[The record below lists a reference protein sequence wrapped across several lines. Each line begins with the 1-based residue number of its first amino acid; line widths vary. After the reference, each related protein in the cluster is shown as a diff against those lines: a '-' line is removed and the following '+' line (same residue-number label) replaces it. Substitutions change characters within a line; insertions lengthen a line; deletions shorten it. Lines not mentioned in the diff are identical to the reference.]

1 MTDTAL
7 QPFAETDATVEP
19 AEAEVSP
26 TPPAPVAAEPV
37 TPATASGRVVT
48 ASAPMVSDSSS
59 FVYALGRIEPRF
71 PSLSVEKEVAQV
83 VARMDTAGYNDR
95 QTMRAVLTDREN
107 RYLVRNLC
115 WVFLIEGLETY
126 LLVPRDPADFDL
138 LIDSYREDAGA
149 DDLDVVI
156 GVRGP
161 VASPDMCNG
170 LAVPIVAFD
179 QIYSFDRDSLIQSI
193 PRPEGVPKARD
204 AAFRTTAR
212 DLLSQIR
219 PAGRQRRRH
228 RRAPGPQLPDAPV
241 AQPLWQ
247 RGRAFDRS
255 WSFTGVEVRPSQLSG
270 VRNVVDVIWS
280 SVTSRR
286 ATSWR
291 RSSPASTSPRSSRSW
306 SASSRPTTRGEDE
319 QVADHEDRT
328 NDRAGAPPRRVRL
341 PGFVSDEPVGLGDAI
356 KRATTAVG
364 IKPCGGCAQRAATLN
379 RWVEFTGR
387 RK

>member
-1 MTDTAL
+1 MTDTSL

-19 AEAEVSP
+19 AVAEVSP
-26 TPPAPVAAEPV
+26 TPPAPVTAEPV

-48 ASAPMVSDSSS
+48 ASAPMAADYSS

-138 LIDSYREDAGA
+138 LIDSYREDAGG

-161 VASPDMCNG
+161 VAAPEMCNG

-179 QIYSFDRDSLIQSI
+179 QIYSFDRGSLIQSI
-193 PRPEGVPKARD
+193 PRPEGVSQARD

-212 DLLSQIR
+212 DLLNQFAQLADN
-219 PAGRQRRRH
+219 AGATDEH
-228 RRAPGPQLPDAPV
+228 RALNYLMLRSPSLYGSAA
-241 AQPLWQ
+241 A
-247 RGRAFDRS
+247 RYDRS

-270 VRNVVDVIWS
+270 VRNVVDVVCS
-280 SVTSRR
+280 FRHRETDVVEKEFARVDVSEEFPFLVSKL
-286 ATSWR
+286 
-291 RSSPASTSPRSSRSW
+291 
-306 SASSRPTTRGEDE
+306 
-319 QVADHEDRT
+319 
-328 NDRAGAPPRRVRL
+328 APYYER
-341 PGFVSDEPVGLGDAI
+341 
-356 KRATTAVG
+356 
-364 IKPCGGCAQRAATLN
+364 
-379 RWVEFTGR
+379 
-387 RK
+387 

>member
-26 TPPAPVAAEPV
+26 TPPAPAEPV

-48 ASAPMVSDSSS
+48 ASAPMVSDYTS

-126 LLVPRDPADFDL
+126 LLVPRDSADFDL

-193 PRPEGVPKARD
+193 PRPEGVPKSRD

-212 DLLSQIR
+212 DLLNQYAQLADNAGATDEHR
-219 PAGRQRRRH
+219 ALNYLAVRYPAIYAAAADARLGPDRRGRRRGEARHVH
-228 RRAPGPQLPDAPV
+228 RLDSCRV
-241 AQPLWQ
+241 CR
-247 RGRAFDRS
+247 RG
-255 WSFTGVEVRPSQLSG
+255 
-270 VRNVVDVIWS
+270 
-280 SVTSRR
+280 
-286 ATSWR
+286 
-291 RSSPASTSPRSSRSW
+291 
-306 SASSRPTTRGEDE
+306 
-319 QVADHEDRT
+319 
-328 NDRAGAPPRRVRL
+328 
-341 PGFVSDEPVGLGDAI
+341 
-356 KRATTAVG
+356 
-364 IKPCGGCAQRAATLN
+364 N
-379 RWVEFTGR
+379 R
-387 RK
+387 